1 MKNDQSFISAA
12 TTLPEITLKVIVI
25 SIVLT
30 IILATSN
37 AYLAL
42 KVGMLT
48 SASIPAAILSMSILR
63 WFKNS
68 NILENNLIQ
77 TAASA
82 GEAVAGGVVYTVP
95 ALILIHYWTNFS
107 YWENFTIAIIGG
119 VLGVM
124 FSIPIRQVLV
134 RDPALKFPE
143 GRAIAEVLIA
153 GTQTNFPLK
162 PMLYGS
168 AIGALMELA
177 QTGFKILASTIQ
189 LWVNA
194 GRTVVGFGSGLSA
207 TLIGVGYLVGFDIG
221 VSIFIG
227 AIIAWGMLVP
237 ILGYLHPAA
246 AGSNATATAM
256 TLWGSKIRYVGIG
269 AMLTA
274 GIWTLGSLFKPFAA
288 SLRDALL
295 GLRLS
300 KRQHTTIL
308 LRTEMDLPLH
318 YVCLGILM
326 CLMGLYFLFS
336 YAFPLTT
343 LPLHAPITT
352 AILWSS
358 LVYILVFGFIF
369 SAICGYFSGMV
380 GVTASPGSAV
390 IIASLFLAAIALRI
404 VLGVYADHIIDSTM
418 NMKAAAIAILI
429 GAIITGAAC
438 IANDNIQDLKVGHLV
453 GATPWKQ
460 QIMLLF
466 GVVIAA
472 AVIPPIMQL
481 LFNVYGIGD
490 VLPHPGMNIADA
502 LPAPPAAMM
511 AAVTSSVFLHQL
523 PWDMVGLGIV
533 IGIIF
538 IIAQHILQKKGI
550 KLSVLAMAT
559 GIYFPLST
567 STPIFIGSLLQ
578 RYVVKR
584 KGYNKE
590 DKQGS
595 LIACGLVT
603 GAALMDVLLAIPF
616 AIMKNPDQL
625 TLLPASLTW
634 VATILGVLA
643 VVSLL
648 AWFYRQTAKN

>member
-1 MKNDQSFISAA
+1 MANNQSFISAA
-12 TTLPEITLKVIVI
+12 TQLPEITLKVIVI

-107 YWENFTIAIIGG
+107 YWENLTIAIIGG

-134 RDPALKFPE
+134 HDKVLKFPE
-143 GRAIAEVLIA
+143 GQAIAEVLIA
-153 GTQTNFPLK
+153 GSQTQFPLK

-168 AIGALMELA
+168 VIGAIMELA
-177 QTGFKILASTIQ
+177 QTGFKIFAANIQ
-189 LWVNA
+189 FWMSA

-221 VSIFIG
+221 ISILIG
-227 AIIAWGMLVP
+227 AIIAWGILVP
-237 ILGYLHPAA
+237 IVTALHPITTA
-246 AGSNATATAM
+246 SSATATAM
-256 TLWGSKIRYVGIG
+256 TVWGNNIRYVGIG

-274 GIWTLGSLFKPFAA
+274 GIWTLGTLFKPFAA
-288 SLRDALL
+288 SLRDAIL

-300 KRQHTTIL
+300 GRQHTADV
-308 LRTEMDLPLH
+308 LRTEMDLPL
-318 YVCLGILM
+318 YWVCLGVLV

-336 YAFPLTT
+336 SSFPLTT

-358 LVYILVFGFIF
+358 IAYVLVFGFIF

-404 VLGVYADHIIDSTM
+404 VLGVYADHIIDSTI

-466 GVVIAA
+466 GVIIAA
-472 AVIPPIMQL
+472 AVIPLIMQL

-490 VLPHPGMNIADA
+490 VLPRPGMNIADA

-511 AAVTSSVFLHQL
+511 AAVTSSVFLHQM
-523 PWDMVGLGIV
+523 PWNMVWLGIG
-533 IGIIF
+533 IGIGF
-538 IIAQHILQKKGI
+538 IILQCILQKRGI

-567 STPIFIGSLLQ
+567 STPIFIGSMLQ
-578 RYVVKR
+578 RYVAKR
-584 KGYNKE
+584 VGKNTENKN
-590 DKQGS
+590 GS

-625 TLLPASLTW
+625 MLLPTSLTW
-634 VATILGVLA
+634 LTNLLGIIA
-643 VVSLL
+643 VIALL
-648 AWFYRQTAKN
+648 RWFYLQASKN